1 MLNSVHTFKTRTSIF
16 GKYHINEI
24 DFALVDVVIDV
35 FLNILYMGVKRKWLV
50 IFLIERLKV
59 EVFVRFQVQIDRCM
73 ANLNR
78 LIV

>member
-1 MLNSVHTFKTRTSIF
+1 MKACKTRTSIF

-50 IFLIERLKV
+50 IFLIER
-59 EVFVRFQVQIDRCM
+59 
-73 ANLNR
+73 
-78 LIV
+78 

>member
-1 MLNSVHTFKTRTSIF
+1 MKSCKTRTSIF

-24 DFALVDVVIDV
+24 DFDLVDVVIDV
-35 FLNILYMGVKRKWLV
+35 FLNILYMGVARKWLV

-73 ANLNR
+73 ANLNS

>member
-1 MLNSVHTFKTRTSIF
+1 MKACKTRTSIF

-35 FLNILYMGVKRKWLV
+35 FLNILYLGVTRKWLV

-73 ANLNR
+73 ANLNS
-78 LIV
+78 LID

>member
-1 MLNSVHTFKTRTSIF
+1 MKSCKTRTSIF

-35 FLNILYMGVKRKWLV
+35 FLNILYMGVTRKWLV
-50 IFLIERLKV
+50 IFLIERLK
-59 EVFVRFQVQIDRCM
+59 VFVRFQVQIDRCM
-73 ANLNR
+73 ANLNS

>member
-1 MLNSVHTFKTRTSIF
+1 MKSFKTRSLIF

-73 ANLNR
+73 ANLNS